1 MGRSLVLNASYEPL
15 CVVSARRAIVL
26 VLKAKAE
33 VVEADGIAFHSE
45 KLSMPVPSV
54 VRLNYYVN
62 VPYRARATL
71 SRRAVFIRDAY
82 ECQYCA
88 APAEN
93 VDHVTPRS
101 RGGQHTWEN
110 VVASCRRCNSKKE
123 NRLPAEVGL
132 SLRRP
137 PRVPQDIHFLVV
149 SVGSLHPTWKPYL
162 KRAADSGTPA
172 A

>member
-15 CVVSARRAIVL
+15 CVVSARRAVVL

-33 VVEADGIAFHSE
+33 VIEADGIAFHSE
-45 KLSMPVPSV
+45 KLSIPVPSV
-54 VRLNYYVN
+54 LRLNYYVN
-62 VPYRARATL
+62 VPFRARATL

-101 RGGQHTWEN
+101 RGGEHTWEN
-110 VVASCRRCNSKKE
+110 VVASCRKCNSKKE
-123 NRLPAEVGL
+123 NRLPVEVGL
-132 SLRRP
+132 ALRRP

-149 SVGSLHPTWKPYL
+149 SVGSLHPTWERYL
-162 KRAADSGTPA
+162 KRAANSGTPA